1 MIFGRVSDCASGR
14 SSTPHIESA
23 FRGLPS
29 GEQRSLSETSS
40 WSVYED
46 PVLKVLT
53 PGHNAGFKYTRLD
66 AIEDATLNTL
76 AIGRSYSITGY
87 GGNGGNGGNGDS
99 PGGNSTL
106 SSNRNLSMGT
116 VTPPNM
122 VSVLDASKKPL
133 NAEDELRWA
142 HNSALDSFCLLVFK
156 PTRVEHTIYAANHS
170 KPPDRHGSSH
180 QRVVIAQYGDT
191 PTHTRTLNRLC
202 ALDPVHIIL
211 PATATEPSESKLFHA
226 IDRGLP
232 GSEMVAFARKH
243 FNDVAGLAAVRQF
256 GLDGYA
262 DALFKFVAMDGIMM
276 IDPMTARNLELVYNL
291 NNRQCTHSLFGAIN
305 NTKTS
310 MGDVATLE
318 ARLDAVQALRGFLD
332 IDHLISSLIQINRKQ
347 TIRYSEQAINNI
359 IILKHILS
367 QTQPLLSALH
377 GQSSELLQAL
387 ESILSQSSV
396 SELLSV
402 IEQVINKDAIFEKT
416 AIGLRNQR
424 CFAVRSGFNGLL
436 DVARQT
442 FKEATSDVHE
452 LIQMYS
458 NTYGLPV
465 KTTFTPSTQYQM
477 HLTEDSIT
485 NSGKALPAEFINV
498 TKEKKQIVFTSLR
511 LLSQNDRIQESLTEV
526 YLMGDTIVSDLT
538 MRVRDYLPMLYQLSE
553 SVALLDMLVS
563 FGSNAMKWNATRP
576 EFTKTL
582 AIKNGR
588 HPIMM
593 SMSGPALHVVPN
605 DVFADSA
612 SRLQIITG
620 PNMSGKSTYLRQIA
634 LLSILAQ
641 IGSFVPAEYISVRL
655 VDCLFSRIGTDDN
668 LEASSSS
675 FMCEMRETAFILSN
689 VTDDSLVIIDELGR
703 GPRPGWGSDAPSSIH
718 YCTQGET
725 GGKSELS
732 FSFKVEPG
740 VSSISAY
747 GLLAATSVGL
757 EASILERARAIS
769 EQMRKQRDEQQ
780 NSHASYLADKQTRHQ
795 LQVAGRL
802 VQLMQ
807 SCTLPD
813 AAKRQL
819 LFELQQSRQ

>member
-1 MIFGRVSDCASGR
+1 MNTPQGHKLHGTQHCTSTMTSRPTTTDTAAASTTTRPCTAISGTRCTSFFVCLVQGRGVASEIGIAAMDLR
-14 SSTPHIESA
+14 T
-23 FRGLPS
+23 
-29 GEQRSLSETSS
+29 SE
-40 WSVYED
+40 
-46 PVLKVLT
+46 
-53 PGHNAGFKYTRLD
+53 F
-66 AIEDATLNTL
+66 
-76 AIGRSYSITGY
+76 
-87 GGNGGNGGNGDS
+87 
-99 PGGNSTL
+99 
-106 SSNRNLSMGT
+106 M
-116 VTPPNM
+116 
-122 VSVLDASKKPL
+122 
-133 NAEDELRWA
+133 
-142 HNSALDSFCLLVFK
+142 
-156 PTRVEHTIYAANHS
+156 
-170 KPPDRHGSSH
+170 
-180 QRVVIAQYGDT
+180 IAQYGDT

-262 DALFKFVAMDGIMM
+262 DALVPGLSTKCYCLAAVAALIKYIETIQNIIFTNHSLKFKFVAMDGIMM

-318 ARLDAVQALRGFLD
+318 ARLDAVQALVDQPMLLMTLTNALRGFLD
-332 IDHLISSLIQINRKQ
+332 IDHLISSINRKQ

-498 TKEKKQIVFTSLR
+498 TKKKKQIVFTSLR

-703 GPRPGWGSDAPSSIH
+703 GTSTSDGVGVSIAVCEELLNQSKAVVFFVTH
-718 YCTQGET
+718 FDQLATVLADTYRVGVVMLHLQSTTVHKGET

>member
-1 MIFGRVSDCASGR
+1 MNTPQGHKLHGTQHCTSTMTSRPTTTDTAAASTTTRPCTAISGTRCTSFFVCLVQGRGVASEIGIAAMDLR
-14 SSTPHIESA
+14 T
-23 FRGLPS
+23 
-29 GEQRSLSETSS
+29 SE
-40 WSVYED
+40 
-46 PVLKVLT
+46 
-53 PGHNAGFKYTRLD
+53 F
-66 AIEDATLNTL
+66 
-76 AIGRSYSITGY
+76 
-87 GGNGGNGGNGDS
+87 
-99 PGGNSTL
+99 
-106 SSNRNLSMGT
+106 M
-116 VTPPNM
+116 
-122 VSVLDASKKPL
+122 
-133 NAEDELRWA
+133 
-142 HNSALDSFCLLVFK
+142 
-156 PTRVEHTIYAANHS
+156 
-170 KPPDRHGSSH
+170 
-180 QRVVIAQYGDT
+180 IAQYGDT

-262 DALFKFVAMDGIMM
+262 DALVPGLSTKCYCLAAVAALIKYIETIQNIIFTNHSLKFKFVAMDGIMM

-498 TKEKKQIVFTSLR
+498 TKKKKQIVFTSLR

-576 EFTKTL
+576 
-582 AIKNGR
+582 
-588 HPIMM
+588 
-593 SMSGPALHVVPN
+593 
-605 DVFADSA
+605 D
-612 SRLQIITG
+612 RLQIITG

-703 GPRPGWGSDAPSSIH
+703 GTSTSDGVGVSIAVCEELLNQSKAVVFFVTH
-718 YCTQGET
+718 FDQLATVLADTYRVGVVMLHLQSTTVHKGET